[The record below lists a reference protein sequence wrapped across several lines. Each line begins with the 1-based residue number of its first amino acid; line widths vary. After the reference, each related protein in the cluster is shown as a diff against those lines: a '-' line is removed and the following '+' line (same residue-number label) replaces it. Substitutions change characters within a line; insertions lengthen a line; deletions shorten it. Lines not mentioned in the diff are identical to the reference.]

1 MVSTVSGERQKERI
15 EVREIIQA
23 LGEAELKYLDAM
35 KTRRQLIGIVLMI
48 IGFVSWIL
56 VLYVAI
62 SNPSQS
68 FIWILAGLFI
78 SPLLMREGS
87 IAIRDAKSIAIPGGG
102 RYQVFSKIVCMECG
116 YSEIRPWREG
126 EYVGIKLSDK
136 CPKCGGGLTVKA
148 IFGEPEKKIRP
159 IGMPILQMMGGQAKI
174 SGWELLRYYLLDL
187 FTPFKIA
194 FRWVAKKINQRERVV

>member
-1 MVSTVSGERQKERI
+1 MSIDFLFGF
-15 EVREIIQA
+15 
-23 LGEAELKYLDAM
+23 
-35 KTRRQLIGIVLMI
+35 LIGLILMYIVLRLK
-48 IGFVSWIL
+48 FE
-56 VLYVAI
+56 
-62 SNPSQS
+62 
-68 FIWILAGLFI
+68 
-78 SPLLMREGS
+78 REKKEYERKKPWGVMTS
-87 IAIRDAKSIAIPGGG
+87 VDVYKCAPDVIRDAKSIAIPGGG

-148 IFGEPEKKIRP
+148 IFGEPEKKIKP
-159 IGMPILQMMGGQAKI
+159 IGMPIQVMGGQAKI